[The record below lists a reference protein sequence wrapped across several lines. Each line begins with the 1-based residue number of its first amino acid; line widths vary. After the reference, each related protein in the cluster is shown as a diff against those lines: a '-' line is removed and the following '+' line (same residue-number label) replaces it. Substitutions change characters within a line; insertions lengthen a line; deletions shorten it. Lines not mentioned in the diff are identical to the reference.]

1 MADQKI
7 SRQLLQQRIRNRI
20 IEYLELAASAERQ
33 RDYERRAPIAQVPGE
48 MINQWADVVHAD
60 NWDWYSQ
67 PVFSIEESEA
77 IRAFHDVWLAVADE
91 TPEPM
96 PHTIEAL
103 IGTPAWN
110 RLMAAARD
118 TLQVLSLR
126 GRFDEE
132 IEERLRG

>member
-1 MADQKI
+1 MSDQKI
-7 SRQLLQQRIRNRI
+7 SRQLVHQRIRNRI
-20 IEYLELAASAERQ
+20 IEYLEIAASTEEQ
-33 RDYERRAPIAQVPGE
+33 RDYERRVPIAQVPNE
-48 MINQWADVVHAD
+48 MINMWEDVVHAD
-60 NWDWYSQ
+60 NWDWYSR

-96 PHTIEAL
+96 PHTIELL

-110 RLMAAARD
+110 RLMVAARD

-132 IEERLRG
+132 TEEQFPD

>member
-33 RDYERRAPIAQVPGE
+33 RDYERRAPIAQVPNE

-77 IRAFHDVWLAVADE
+77 IRTFHDVWLAVADE

-103 IGTPAWN
+103 SARLPGT
-110 RLMAAARD
+110 
-118 TLQVLSLR
+118 V
-126 GRFDEE
+126 
-132 IEERLRG
+132 